1 MGKETKSFLVW
12 LAASAA
18 IMLALPG
25 LIVTLVNSGSG
36 MAVCLLL
43 FFAINPA
50 YAVPV
55 GIFSG
60 KNVKRRWSLPVAAAV
75 LFLLGAWL
83 CFGWG
88 ETAFLWYAG
97 VYLVLGAGAML
108 ASCWYG
114 YKKANERE
122 PGGKG

>member
-50 YAVPV
+50 KCETAVEPSGSCRSAVPA
-55 GIFSG
+55 GG
-60 KNVKRRWSLPVAAAV
+60 MAV
-75 LFLLGAWL
+75 LWLGGNSISLVCRSLSCSGGRGYAGFLL
-83 CFGWG
+83 
-88 ETAFLWYAG
+88 
-97 VYLVLGAGAML
+97 VRV
-108 ASCWYG
+108 
-114 YKKANERE
+114 
-122 PGGKG
+122 

>member
-1 MGKETKSFLVW
+1 M
-12 LAASAA
+12 
-18 IMLALPG
+18 
-25 LIVTLVNSGSG
+25 
-36 MAVCLLL
+36 
-43 FFAINPA
+43 
-50 YAVPV
+50 V

>member
-43 FFAINPA
+43 FLPLIQHMQLWWAF
-50 YAVPV
+50 
-55 GIFSG
+55 FQG
-60 KNVKRRWSLPVAAAV
+60 K
-75 LFLLGAWL
+75 
-83 CFGWG
+83 
-88 ETAFLWYAG
+88 
-97 VYLVLGAGAML
+97 M
-108 ASCWYG
+108 
-114 YKKANERE
+114 
-122 PGGKG
+122 